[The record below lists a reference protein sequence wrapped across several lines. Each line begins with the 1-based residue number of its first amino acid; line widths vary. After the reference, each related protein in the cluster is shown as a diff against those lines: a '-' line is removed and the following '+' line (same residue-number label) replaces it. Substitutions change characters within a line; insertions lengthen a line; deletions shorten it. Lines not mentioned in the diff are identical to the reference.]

1 MRASY
6 ASRRGFTLIE
16 LLVVIAIIAILAAIL
31 FPVFAQARAAARQA
45 SCISNTKQGA
55 LATLM
60 YAQDYDETIPL
71 LDNNGS
77 SYYSCCPSASCY
89 PDWGTPGNDPNEP
102 DAMFTGVIQPYI
114 KNSQIF
120 GDPLGPSITSL
131 QGIPDSVTWPILTEY
146 GYNYTALS
154 PVLNPNVMPWPRVPA
169 TMASI
174 SRPAELVMLAGKASY
189 SDYGNQLWFYGPGTL
204 TTLSGVDPPEC
215 NTIAPLCF
223 GNWGVGSFFQAPGNL
238 TMVAGAF
245 TGGASLRKAGTTNLA
260 MTDGHAKFIQP
271 GSAAIGTNWN
281 INLPA
286 GNLIVTDPTK
296 YMWAT
301 SP

>member
-114 KNSQIF
+114 KNSQIYYCPEI
-120 GDPLGPSITSL
+120 GKTNWPAALAYL
-131 QGIPDSVTWPILTEY
+131 GIP
-146 GYNYTALS
+146 YN
-154 PVLNPNVMPWPRVPA
+154 
-169 TMASI
+169 
-174 SRPAELVMLAGKASY
+174 
-189 SDYGNQLWFYGPGTL
+189 
-204 TTLSGVDPPEC
+204 
-215 NTIAPLCF
+215 
-223 GNWGVGSFFQAPGNL
+223 
-238 TMVAGAF
+238 VAMDQKGIYQGAF
-245 TGGASLRKAGTTNLA
+245 LRWQSTCC
-260 MTDGHAKFIQP
+260 
-271 GSAAIGTNWN
+271 
-281 INLPA
+281 
-286 GNLIVTDPTK
+286 
-296 YMWAT
+296 
-301 SP
+301 

>member
-1 MRASY
+1 MV
-6 ASRRGFTLIE
+6 SRKRGFTLIE

-31 FPVFAQARAAARQA
+31 FPVFAKAREAARGA
-45 SCISNTKQGA
+45 SSQSNLKQES
-55 LATLM
+55 LACLM
-60 YAQDYDETIPL
+60 YLQDYDETWV
-71 LDNNGS
+71 
-77 SYYSCCPSASCY
+77 
-89 PDWGTPGNDPNEP
+89 PDEQWGFGPVLIGMPYTSWS
-102 DAMFTGVIQPYI
+102 FQVLPYI